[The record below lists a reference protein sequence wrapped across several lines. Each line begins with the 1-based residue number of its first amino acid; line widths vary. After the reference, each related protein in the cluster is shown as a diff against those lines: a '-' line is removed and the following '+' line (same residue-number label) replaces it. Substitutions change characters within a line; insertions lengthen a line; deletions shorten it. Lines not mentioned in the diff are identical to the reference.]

1 MPDGSLFDLMN
12 KQISDQSRGIPNYIL
27 SNSRVALYMFQVLQ
41 GLHHIHS
48 HGFFHR
54 DIKPENILMK
64 DGVCKIADF
73 GLARREKVTHSTEI
87 TSYISTR
94 WYRAP
99 EILLRDPNYGSGV
112 DIFALGCVMAEM
124 IELRPLF
131 PGSNEIDQ
139 IHRITSILGCPNA
152 LIWPQGSMLID
163 RLKISPL
170 FSGQVQVGKSVESFH
185 KEVKLNLE
193 KAVPHATKECITI
206 LQRMLNLDPKT
217 RSTAFDLIHDSA
229 LKAMVEDDS
238 TMSNTRCKHTNQHHS
253 FWQSPTRVVD
263 ADTRIIQRVT
273 PPNLM

>member
-1 MPDGSLFDLMN
+1 ML
-12 KQISDQSRGIPNYIL
+12 
-27 SNSRVALYMFQVLQ
+27 QVLQ

-54 DIKPENILMK
+54 DIKPENILLMK

-124 IELRPLF
+124 IEVRPLF
-131 PGSNEIDQ
+131 PGTNEIDQ
-139 IHRITSILGCPNA
+139 IHRITSVLGCPNA
-152 LIWPQGSMLID
+152 LVWPQGSVLID

-170 FSGQVQVGKSVESFH
+170 FSGQVQVEKSVESFYNN
-185 KEVKLNLE
+185 VKVNLE

-206 LQRMLNLDPKT
+206 LHKMLNLDPES
-217 RSTAFDLIHDSA
+217 RSTAFDLLHDSA
-229 LKAMVEDDS
+229 LKSMVEGDVS
-238 TMSNTRCKHTNQHHS
+238 TMNKNRYKVAKQHHG
-253 FWQSPTRVVD
+253 FCQSPSRVMD
-263 ADTRIIQRVT
+263 ADTSMLQRVT
-273 PPNLM
+273 PPNIM

>member
-1 MPDGSLFDLMN
+1 M
-12 KQISDQSRGIPNYIL
+12 
-27 SNSRVALYMFQVLQ
+27 ALYMLQVLQ

-73 GLARREKVTHSTEI
+73 GLARREKVTLSTEI

-131 PGSNEIDQ
+131 PGTNEIDQ
-139 IHRITSILGCPNA
+139 IHRITSMLGCPNA
-152 LIWPQGSMLID
+152 LVWPQGSVLID

-170 FSGQVQVGKSVESFH
+170 FSGQVQVEKSLESFH
-185 KEVKLNLE
+185 SKVKVNLE

-206 LQRMLNLDPKT
+206 LHKMLNLDPGT
-217 RSTAFDLIHDSA
+217 RSTAFDLLHDSA
-229 LKAMVEDDS
+229 LESMVEDVS
-238 TMSNTRCKHTNQHHS
+238 TMNKNRYKVLAKQHHG
-253 FWQSPTRVVD
+253 FCQSPSRVMD
-263 ADTRIIQRVT
+263 ADTSIIQRVT
-273 PPNLM
+273 PSNIM